1 MIERFVDTSGWAE
14 WADQTLRFHAQ
25 AVVAFDD
32 VWNQGGRFVTTSL
45 VLVELTA
52 LLTSPLRMPKPKQI
66 QLLDDLRSD
75 PSVEVV
81 PLDSQL
87 ESAAWNLWRSRP
99 DKEWTLVDC
108 ASFVVMQQR
117 GLTEALTT
125 DHHFEQ
131 AGFVRLLK

>member
-14 WADQTLRFHAQ
+14 WADHTLLFHGQ
-25 AVVAFDD
+25 ATVAFDE
-32 VWNQGGRFVTTSL
+32 VWNQGGRLVTTSL
-45 VLVELTA
+45 VLAELTA

-66 QLLDDLRSD
+66 QLLDAIRSD
-75 PSVEVV
+75 PSVQIVSF
-81 PLDSQL
+81 DSL
-87 ESAAWNLWRSRP
+87 ASAAWQLWTSRA
-99 DKEWTLVDC
+99 DKNWSLVDC
-108 ASFVVMQQR
+108 VSFIVMQQR